1 MATEE
6 FIPVR
11 DQLIEYLKTLP
22 INISLDEILYHL
34 HVRKQIEDAQEE
46 IKHGNVYTTEQARE
60 LLKKWL

>member
-1 MATEE
+1 MRNK

-34 HVRKQIEDAQEE
+34 HVRKQIEEAQEE
-46 IKHGNVYTTEQARE
+46 SSRF
-60 LLKKWL
+60 